1 MKIRTAACSEIGLR
15 DTQQDRYCHFYID
28 NKTVLVVDDGNGG
41 EGGDMIAEAAIMSVC
56 SELCFKLSQCKK
68 GVMTEDQ
75 LKELGINAINNA
87 AVHVLNLKKS
97 HQEWNGAGTTLTI
110 LIATEDKIACFW
122 VGDSCAYI
130 FQDDEFIKLTSP
142 VHTLAEDLIKGG
154 ESKEIIAKQPSLNNI
169 LTNCVGHEPC
179 VPDSKIIE
187 ITKPCIAL
195 AGSDG
200 VFGFLPEE
208 KLKEII
214 KAKFTVNYELQ
225 DLTDEIVKLSLENGS
240 DDNVTLVLSV
250 INPSQ
255 KLQERSRRLT
265 KIHEWNSSKY

>member
-1 MKIRTAACSEIGLR
+1 MKKRTAACSELGLR
-15 DTQQDRYCHFYID
+15 DAQQDRYCYFNID
-28 NKTVLVVDDGNGG
+28 NKTIFVVTDGNGG
-41 EGGDMIAEAAIMSVC
+41 EGGDMLAQAAAMSVC
-56 SELCFKLSQCKK
+56 SELCFKLSQCNK
-68 GVMTEDQ
+68 GIMTEDQ

-87 AVHVLNLKKS
+87 AVHVLDIKKS

-142 VHTLAEDLIKGG
+142 VHTLAEDLIKEGD
-154 ESKEIIAKQPSLNNI
+154 SKEIIAKQPSLNSI

-179 VPDSKIIE
+179 VPDSKIIDV
-187 ITKPCIAL
+187 TKPCIAL

-200 VFGFLPEE
+200 VFGFLSEE

-214 KAKFTVNYELQ
+214 KANFTFNFESQKLA
-225 DLTDEIVKLSLENGS
+225 DEIVKLSLENGS
-240 DDNVTLVLSV
+240 DDNVTLVLSE
-250 INPSQ
+250 IKPIQ
-255 KLQERSRRLT
+255 KLQEKPRRLT
-265 KIHEWNSSKY
+265 KLHEWNL